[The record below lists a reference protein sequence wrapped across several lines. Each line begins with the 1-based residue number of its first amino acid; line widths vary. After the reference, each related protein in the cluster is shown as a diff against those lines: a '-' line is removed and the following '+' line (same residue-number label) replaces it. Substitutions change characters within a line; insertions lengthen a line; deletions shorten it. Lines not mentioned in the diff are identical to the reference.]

1 MTTLTYNL
9 PNDIHTYVITC
20 NEELFELYINLLKEN
35 GAYLIM
41 ADNVT
46 VYDGA
51 LKWIKKAT
59 NYHTI
64 Y

>member
-9 PNDIHTYVITC
+9 PCDIHTYVITC
-20 NEELFELYINLLKEN
+20 NEEMFEQYINLLKEN

-46 VYDGA
+46 VYDGV
-51 LKWIKKAT
+51 LK
-59 NYHTI
+59 
-64 Y
+64 

>member
-9 PNDIHTYVITC
+9 PYDIHTYVITC
-20 NEELFELYINLLKEN
+20 NDNMFELYVNLLKEN

-46 VYDGA
+46 VYDEA
-51 LKWIKKAT
+51 LK
-59 NYHTI
+59 
-64 Y
+64 

>member
-9 PNDIHTYVITC
+9 PCDTHTYVITC
-20 NEELFELYINLLKEN
+20 NEEMYELYINLLKEN

-46 VYDGA
+46 IYDGS
-51 LKWIKKAT
+51 LT
-59 NYHTI
+59 
-64 Y
+64 

>member
-20 NEELFELYINLLKEN
+20 NEDMTELYVKLLKEN

-51 LKWIKKAT
+51 LKWKIKAG
-59 NYHTI
+59 N
-64 Y
+64 